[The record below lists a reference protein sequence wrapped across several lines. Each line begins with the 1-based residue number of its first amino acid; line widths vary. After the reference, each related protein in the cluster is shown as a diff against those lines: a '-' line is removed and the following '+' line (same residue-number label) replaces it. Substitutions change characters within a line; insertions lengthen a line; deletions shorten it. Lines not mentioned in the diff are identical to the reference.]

1 MLGNAIS
8 YGAVSIIA
16 AFATGTGG
24 AVGIDLKTKAMVR
37 LTHDPGVV
45 ITQIQN
51 APQANGD
58 LIRHCV
64 LKVLEFYHK
73 KDTYG
78 ASIWTTSE
86 IPIARGLKSSSS
98 AANAAI
104 LATYA
109 ALQGPSQ
116 IDDLLAIQLGVEAA
130 LEAGV
135 SITGAFDDACA
146 CYFGG
151 ALVTNNE
158 EKSILTTPYIDPT
171 LKVVLRIP
179 TTRIRTQDS
188 GAEGLRDLKTFFETP
203 IHEALKGSIFT
214 AMMLNGLLC
223 AAYYGMDTSFLTDM
237 VRAGALTA
245 GLSGSGPVM
254 FAIVKEE
261 RLSQIVKQ
269 AKSYGDEVKVVD
281 LNFEKAHMW
290 RSQA

>member
-1 MLGNAIS
+1 MLGNSIS

-24 AVGIDLKTKAMVR
+24 AVGIDLKTKARVR
-37 LTHDPGVV
+37 LSHDPGVI

-51 APQANGD
+51 APRANGD
-58 LIRHCV
+58 LIRRCV
-64 LKVLEFYHK
+64 LKVLEICCK
-73 KDTYG
+73 RDSYG

-109 ALQGPSQ
+109 ALQENSQ
-116 IDDLLAIQLGVEAA
+116 IDDLLAVRLGVEAA

-151 ALVTNNE
+151 ALITNNF
-158 EKSILTTPYIDPT
+158 EKTILTTPHINPE

-179 TTRIRTQDS
+179 STRVRTQDS
-188 GAEGLRDLKTFFETP
+188 GAEGLRDLKPFFEMS
-203 IHEALKGSIFT
+203 IREALKGSIFN
-214 AMMLNGLLC
+214 AMMMNGLLC
-223 AAYYGMDTSFLTDM
+223 AAYYGLDTSFLTDI

-245 GLSGSGPVM
+245 GLSGSGPTM
-254 FAIVKEE
+254 FAVAKVERISQVVK
-261 RLSQIVKQ
+261 R
-269 AKSYGDEVKVVD
+269 ANDYGDEVKVVD
-281 LNFEKAHMW
+281 LNFEKAHVW
-290 RSQA
+290 RSHT